1 MSNLSRLLAA
11 TSLDEI
17 YMTLSPEPLAT
28 LEELDAF
35 YCKEMNET
43 RGGDKIQRLKLG
55 LKRALASKQQYKAC
69 LMGHPGV
76 GKSTE
81 LNRLINEIEV
91 NKNFRAFKFNVLTD
105 LDPINFNPLDIILL
119 IIIELVEQTEKI
131 ARKPADKNLQEL
143 KDWYNT
149 TKITR
154 KESSNSEIK
163 IEAGAGVAE
172 KSLWAEILN
181 LFASLKGEM
190 RFASIR
196 EKEVTERR
204 FSRINDL
211 ITIANKIIDE
221 CNKKLYKK
229 EEKYWLIIGE
239 NFDKNGVSPDAIK
252 KLFIDYGNIIHD
264 LNINLIFTI
273 PIGLYNSSNAV
284 KLAFPN
290 DKCLT
295 IPDTAV
301 FNPDHSANETGRKA
315 IKKVLE
321 TRVDLALFTEGQLE
335 RIIIASGGNIRDLF
349 ALVSDASDEA
359 ILQGKTKIETN
370 QVSLA
375 IGNLKT
381 EYERR
386 LGQNPFDLDQVNYA
400 QKAERLTKIYHND
413 KESQIPDEVLYVLL
427 NDRAIQEVSLGEGER
442 CFMVHPLVVDLLHA
456 QGKITASSEGGV
468 PGGTST

>member
-1 MSNLSRLLAA
+1 MPNLSRLVAA

-119 IIIELVEQTEKI
+119 IVIELVEQTEKI
-131 ARKPADKNLQEL
+131 AGKPADSNLQEL
-143 KDWYNT
+143 KDWYST
-149 TKITR
+149 TKITH
-154 KESSNSEIK
+154 KESSNSDVTI
-163 IEAGAGVAE
+163 GAGGGVTE

-190 RFASIR
+190 RFASAR

-221 CNKKLYKK
+221 CNQKLYKK

-239 NFDKNGVSPDAIK
+239 NFDKNGVSPDAIQ

-301 FNPDHSANETGRKA
+301 FNPDHSANEIGRKA
-315 IKKVLE
+315 ITKVLE
-321 TRVDLALFTEGQLE
+321 TRVNLDLFAEGQLE
-335 RIIIASGGNIRDLF
+335 RIMIASGGNIRDLF

-386 LGQNPFDLDQVNYA
+386 LGQNPFDLDQVNYG
-400 QKAERLTKIYHND
+400 QKAERLTKIYNND

>member
-1 MSNLSRLLAA
+1 
-11 TSLDEI
+11 
-17 YMTLSPEPLAT
+17 MTLSPKPLAT
-28 LEELDAF
+28 PEELKAF
-35 YCKEMNET
+35 YREEMNET

-55 LKRALASKQQYKAC
+55 LKRALASNQQYKAC

-81 LNRLINEIEV
+81 LNRLTNDAEV
-91 NKNFRAFKFNVLTD
+91 QQNFRAFKFNVLTD
-105 LDPINFNPLDIILL
+105 LDPINFNPLDIVLL
-119 IIIELVEQTEKI
+119 IIIELVEQTKNFAEK
-131 ARKPADKNLQEL
+131 PDDKNLQEL
-143 KDWYNT
+143 KDWYST
-149 TKITR
+149 TKITH
-154 KESSNSEIK
+154 KQSSNSDVTI
-163 IEAGAGVAE
+163 GAGGGVTE

-190 RFASIR
+190 RFASAR
-196 EKEVTERR
+196 EKEVTDHR

-211 ITIANKIIDE
+211 IKIANKIINE
-221 CNKKLYKK
+221 CNQKLYKK
-229 EEKYWLIIGE
+229 EQHYWLIIGE
-239 NFDKNGVSPDAIK
+239 DFDKNGVSPDAIH
-252 KLFIDYGNIIHD
+252 KLFIDYGHIIHD
-264 LNINLIFTI
+264 LNLNLIFTI

-315 IKKVLE
+315 ITKVLE
-321 TRVDLALFTEGQLE
+321 TRVNLDLFAEGQLE

-386 LGQNPFDLDQVNYA
+386 LGQNPFDLDQINYG
-400 QKAERLTKIYHND
+400 QKAERLTKIYNND

-427 NDRAIQEVSLGEGER
+427 NDHAIQEVSLGEGER
-442 CFMVHPLVVDLLHA
+442 CFMVHPLVLDLLHA
-456 QGKITASSEGGV
+456 QEKITASSEGGV